1 MKKLIFLFCI
11 LVVPMIGSSQKTLKE
26 WADLDEKKWGKQLAF
41 NDYLTNLKRY
51 VKSEDQKPKVKN
63 IGLLTFYMFT
73 PSPTQRNIN
82 LLSPAHITGKGS
94 SFIVDE
100 LFEIAL
106 PALQKGFEEKGIL
119 LMDLN
124 GYLDDDRKKQ
134 LYNETEFEPS
144 TLAKGT
150 AAWAAKLSGR
160 AYGGDAKA
168 TPDGY
173 KLITETNWDIK
184 MMRTTGDFAKK
195 VDIDAVISVMQQI
208 NWDGKNLYLGPTVM
222 SMIGPN
228 PIPENDDDWYAPVG
242 PLKGYLEGFIFGAV
256 VASPPKAYLLGET
269 SKKSIE
275 INFDDLDLVYT
286 RLASSLS
293 EYVFEK
299 IDKLVK

>member
-11 LVVPMIGSSQKTLKE
+11 LVVPMIGSSQKTLRE
-26 WADLDEKKWGKQLAF
+26 WAELDEKKWNKQLAY

-51 VKSEDQKPKVKN
+51 VKTEDQKPKVKN
-63 IGLLTFYMFT
+63 VGILTFYMFT
-73 PSPTQRNIN
+73 PSPSQRNIN
-82 LLSPAHITGKGS
+82 LLSPAQITGKGS
-94 SFIVDE
+94 SFIIDE
-100 LFEIAL
+100 LYDKAL
-106 PALQKGFEEKGIL
+106 PALQAGFKEKGIT
-119 LMDLN
+119 LMT
-124 GYLDDDRKKQ
+124 LDEFLDTGEKKK

-144 TLAKGT
+144 ALAKGT

-195 VDIDAVISVMQQI
+195 VNIDAVISVMQQI

-228 PIPENDDDWYAPVG
+228 PIPENEDDWYAPVG

-256 VASPPKAYLLGET
+256 IASPPKPYPIGET

-275 INFDDLDLVYT
+275 INFDELDLVYT
-286 RLASSLS
+286 RLAGSLS
-293 EYVFEK
+293 DYVDEK